1 MVKNLPVNLG
11 DLDLIP
17 GSGRSPGGEEYSS
30 ILAWRSPRTEV
41 PGGLQS
47 MESKRVRHEP
57 SDFSIAHGH
66 ADVKN
71 VFHTIVQRVKI

>member
-1 MVKNLPVNLG
+1 MATH
-11 DLDLIP
+11 
-17 GSGRSPGGEEYSS
+17 SS
-30 ILAWRSPRTEV
+30 VLAWRIPRTEV